1 MRRDIIIL
9 ICLIAMSGF
18 SYSQDTSKVITVI
31 GDELTGRIENGES
44 IREVSGNVILT
55 QGNVVITCDRAI
67 QYLERN
73 DARLIGNVIVTQDT
87 LRIETPEG
95 FYFGNIRRAY
105 SDKGVKL
112 NDKKVILTANSG
124 EYLFNE
130 NRADFQHRVKLY
142 DTVSTM
148 TAERLIYYRFLD
160 KATAYEKVRVTDKNS
175 TITADS
181 LTHLRVQQETYG
193 YGDVL
198 IENKENRT
206 TIYGNYIED
215 YRLQDFSIIDKN
227 PLLIQIDTVYG
238 GGRDSVILSKED
250 TTIIERVI
258 ELEPDTLQS
267 IDTLIIKSEV
277 MEAFRDTINL
287 FIARDSVEIIRKNFS
302 SRNDQTL
309 YYKNQEKIFMN
320 KMTEKSKPP
329 VMWYDLTQLSGD
341 SLMIFLRG
349 SKIDKVVV
357 RANALVISQNEF
369 ELTRYDQISGKDIEM
384 QFFDGDIRKVDVYEN
399 VLCIYNMY
407 EDNEPNGLIKASSK
421 DASIE
426 FENKKV
432 TTVRLYSDPKSDYYP
447 ENLITGKEKEFV
459 IPKFMIYESKPVK
472 EKMLERIT
480 K

>member
-1 MRRDIIIL
+1 MRKDVIICFCLLIL
-9 ICLIAMSGF
+9 SGF

-31 GDELTGRIENGES
+31 GNELTGRIENGES

-73 DARLIGNVIVTQDT
+73 DARLIGNVVVTQDT
-87 LRIETPEG
+87 LTIETPEG
-95 FYFGNIRRAY
+95 FYYGNTRRAF

-112 NDKKVILTANSG
+112 NDKKVILTANMG

-130 NRADFQHRVKLY
+130 NKADFRHRVKLY

-160 KATAYEKVRVTDKNS
+160 KATAYERVRVTDKNS

-181 LTHLRVQQETYG
+181 LTHLRKKQESYG
-193 YGDVL
+193 YGDIV

-206 TIYGNYIED
+206 TIYGDYIED
-215 YRLQDFSIIDKN
+215 YRLKDFSIIDKN

-238 GGRDSVILSKED
+238 GGRDSVIFSKDD
-250 TTIIERVI
+250 TLVI
-258 ELEPDTLQS
+258 KIEPDTLQS

-309 YYKNQEKIFMN
+309 YYRNEEKIVTN

-329 VMWYDLTQLSGD
+329 VMWYDFTQLSGD
-341 SLMIFLRG
+341 SLLIFLKG
-349 SKIDKVVV
+349 NKIDKVLV
-357 RANALVISQNEF
+357 RANALVISQNEL
-369 ELTRYDQISGKDIEM
+369 ELTRYDQISGRDIDMLFTE
-384 QFFDGDIRKVDVYEN
+384 GDIKKVQVYEN

-432 TTVRLYSDPKSDYYP
+432 TTVRLYIDPKSDYYP

-459 IPKFMIYESKPVK
+459 IPRFMIYESKPIK
-472 EKMLERIT
+472 EKLLERIT

>member
-1 MRRDIIIL
+1 MRSSIILFLIIISV
-9 ICLIAMSGF
+9 SGF
-18 SYSQDTSKVITVI
+18 SYSQEGNKAITVI

-55 QGNVVITCDRAI
+55 QGNVIITCDRAI

-73 DARLIGNVIVTQDT
+73 DARLIGNVVVTQDT
-87 LRIETPEG
+87 LTIETPEG

-105 SDKGVKL
+105 SDKGIKL
-112 NDKKVILTANSG
+112 NDKKVILTANIG

-130 NRADFQHRVKLY
+130 NKADFRQRVRLY

-160 KATAYEKVRVTDKNS
+160 KATAYEKVRVTDKTS

-181 LTHLRVQQETYG
+181 LTHFRIQQETYG
-193 YGDVL
+193 YGDVV
-198 IENKENRT
+198 IENKDNNT

-215 YRLQDFSIIDKN
+215 YRLKDFSVIDKN
-227 PLLIQIDTVYG
+227 PLLIQIDTIYG
-238 GGRDSVILSKED
+238 GGRDTVVFSETDTLVIK
-250 TTIIERVI
+250 I
-258 ELEPDTLQS
+258 EPDTLQS

-287 FIARDSVEIIRKNFS
+287 FIARDSVEVIRKNFS

-309 YYKNQEKIFMN
+309 YYRNEEKIVIS
-320 KMTEKSKPP
+320 KMTEKSNPP
-329 VMWYDLTQLSGD
+329 VMWYDFTQLSGD
-341 SLMIFLRG
+341 SLIIFMNGNRL
-349 SKIDKVVV
+349 DKVIV
-357 RANALVISQNEF
+357 RANALIISQNELV
-369 ELTRYDQISGKDIEM
+369 LTRYDQISGRDIDMSFAE
-384 QFFDGDIRKVDVYEN
+384 GEIRKVEVYEN

-407 EDNEPNGLIKASSK
+407 EDNEPSGLIKASSK
-421 DASIE
+421 NASIE

-447 ENLITGKEKEFV
+447 ENLIAGKEKEFV

-472 EKMLERIT
+472 EKLLERIT